1 MPFFLLVD
9 FSNAILEE
17 DECFQKLSS
26 EAKLIV
32 ELRSKIDIFDDIE
45 AFIAFEDAE
54 KEEDLEKKYE
64 LLKTAFYGNGE
75 TEYSQRLAELIKRNK
90 ECFCNNE
97 NFFTEKRS
105 AYHLTEL
112 DLDFEIYLWSIN
124 KCTNEL
130 SQVADRLAKNKWELK
145 EMDAAIE

>member
-54 KEEDLEKKYE
+54 KEEDLEKNMNY
-64 LLKTAFYGNGE
+64 
-75 TEYSQRLAELIKRNK
+75 
-90 ECFCNNE
+90 
-97 NFFTEKRS
+97 
-105 AYHLTEL
+105 
-112 DLDFEIYLWSIN
+112 
-124 KCTNEL
+124 
-130 SQVADRLAKNKWELK
+130 
-145 EMDAAIE
+145 